1 MTKFQFSAT
10 ITHFKKRK
18 TKEKKLRLRVILL
31 ILLFIS
37 NVFASDFDIKN
48 LTQQEIET
56 LKEIKKQ
63 GQQHGLSYSLMAIA
77 IKESGLGKVMINMDS
92 KDFGIYQANIK
103 TVISRQ
109 NVKDTSWNRNMF
121 ATKLI
126 SDFQFATKNAIEELT
141 YWQKI
146 HNNDWSKVWSSY
158 NGGWKYNSDAAR
170 QYSKD
175 IASIIRELKK
185 VEV

>member
-1 MTKFQFSAT
+1 MRLKIIL
-10 ITHFKKRK
+10 IT
-18 TKEKKLRLRVILL
+18 LL
-31 ILLFIS
+31 LIS
-37 NVFASDFDIKN
+37 NVFASDFDINN
-48 LTQQEIET
+48 LTPQEIKT
-56 LKEIKKQ
+56 LKEIKAHGKEN
-63 GQQHGLSYSLMAIA
+63 GLSYSLMAIA
-77 IKESGLGKVMINMDS
+77 IKESGLGKYLVNVDT
-92 KDFGIYQANIK
+92 KDYGLYQANIK
-103 TVISRQ
+103 TVINRE
-109 NVKDTSWNRNMF
+109 NAPDTSWNRNVF
-121 ATKLI
+121 AMKLI

-141 YWQKI
+141 YWQKV

>member
-1 MTKFQFSAT
+1 MRLKIIL
-10 ITHFKKRK
+10 IT
-18 TKEKKLRLRVILL
+18 LL
-31 ILLFIS
+31 LIS
-37 NVFASDFDIKN
+37 NVFASDFDINN
-48 LTQQEIET
+48 LTPQEIKT
-56 LKEIKKQ
+56 LKEIKAHGKEN
-63 GQQHGLSYSLMAIA
+63 GLSYSLMAIA
-77 IKESGLGKVMINMDS
+77 IKESGLGKYLVNVDT
-92 KDFGIYQANIK
+92 KDYGLYQANIK
-103 TVISRQ
+103 TVINRENAQ
-109 NVKDTSWNRNMF
+109 DTSWNRNVF
-121 ATKLI
+121 AMKLI

-141 YWQKI
+141 YWQKV